1 MANILKFD
9 ELENIEYRKG
19 SSKFGG
25 LIMKIMEYLR
35 LYKSDENEL
44 SFNIDKFVSQS
55 NISIADIK
63 ELLEDKDLKT
73 LIYFTITIDDDNN
86 TIQFSNL
93 RPQKM
98 RFFESFN

>member
-1 MANILKFD
+1 MSNILKFD

-25 LIMKIMEYLR
+25 LIVKIMEFLR

-44 SFNIDKFVSQS
+44 TFNIDEFIKKS
-55 NISIADIK
+55 NISMTEIK
-63 ELLEDKDLKT
+63 ELLDAEDLKT
-73 LIYFTITIDDDNN
+73 LIYFTISIDETNN
-86 TIQFSNL
+86 KIIFSNL

-98 RFFESFN
+98 RYFESFM